1 MPITVPE
8 EYLRY
13 LRGGQRKARGPRD
26 DNDTG
31 IEFVM
36 RTLGKRSEVRDV
48 PEVPDEDMSAE
59 EDAVDPEDTV
69 DDSAQDD
76 LSFDRMVDPSLM
88 TTAQL
93 KAVFGSHAADV
104 TGIFF
109 QHSARITAPA
119 RFMNRV
125 DALHLRLKE
134 RSALT
139 RYRKGQV
146 DPSVYIAALSSAL
159 ASSNVALASNETLV
173 VLTGGTPEAVVAGIV
188 LGFTK
193 VFVVAEDIEHVM
205 LQMPSEEV
213 ERERKIDYE
222 TSPPPR
228 SPTRRRAQPT
238 PNPSDP
244 PSPRISTSL
253 LRPGIPRRTAT
264 TLSRVCW
271 RPRRC
276 GCWRRTWRTTST
288 TRQTRSRLVANEGWR
303 SA

>member
-1 MPITVPE
+1 MTGQRACHRPRTTHTKSDDPTQVPITVPE

-13 LRGGQRKARGPRD
+13 LRGGQRKAHGPRD
-26 DNDTG
+26 DDATG

-36 RTLGKRSEVRDV
+36 RTLGKRTEQREV
-48 PEVPDEDMSAE
+48 PEVPDEEASAD
-59 EDAVDPEDTV
+59 EDAGDPDDMV
-69 DDSAQDD
+69 DDTAARQDD

-93 KAVFGSHAADV
+93 KAVFGAHAADV

-119 RFMNRV
+119 RFMNRA
-125 DALHLRLKE
+125 DALHLRAKE
-134 RSALT
+134 RSAPT

-159 ASSNVALASNETLV
+159 ASSNVPLAANETLV

-188 LGFTK
+188 LGFKK

-222 TSPPPR
+222 TSPPSPPLRR
-228 SPTRRRAQPT
+228 S
-238 PNPSDP
+238 
-244 PSPRISTSL
+244 L
-253 LRPGIPRRTAT
+253 
-264 TLSRVCW
+264 
-271 RPRRC
+271 
-276 GCWRRTWRTTST
+276 
-288 TRQTRSRLVANEGWR
+288 
-303 SA
+303 